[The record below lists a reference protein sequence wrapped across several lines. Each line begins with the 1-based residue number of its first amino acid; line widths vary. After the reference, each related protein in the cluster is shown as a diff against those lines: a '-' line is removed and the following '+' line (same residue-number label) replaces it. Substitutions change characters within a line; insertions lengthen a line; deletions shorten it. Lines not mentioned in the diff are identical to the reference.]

1 MSLPTRRWPEL
12 PTALLSAALTLFAVC
27 VPVEAQRQQPQPQT
41 PKRTV
46 REVRTP
52 DGGRFLLIRDPQ
64 LRQIHWALASW
75 TDGRD
80 DPTGL
85 PGLTAATARA
95 SLLGTWS
102 TGSSDPVAERAA
114 LDALDVAWQTRMADQ
129 GNPAFE
135 AALLQ
140 RDRDAAAL
148 CDPRAF
154 VRVLAAAPAHRP
166 EIVDRDGVAVFSLTT
181 VEPAL
186 GEVARLIFERREQQ
200 ALRGLARTWLPA
212 LLDRARDF
220 SLHPE
225 RRVQAELLAL
235 TTPSSPRIALLETPP
250 MLAPKRAQAMACWG
264 ASQHP
269 RNTVH
274 VIYGGFDLDGASEML
289 AATFADTSLPTPPAR
304 SPAVNRRLQ
313 SQRRSVVPGNLP
325 NSVSLAWILPR
336 DASPH
341 AVAVA
346 ARWLTND
353 RNGHLRRKLQ
363 RKRPQLQMRAVGP
376 WPSGAATPLLRI
388 DATDPQGTTD
398 LVEDLLA
405 ACREA
410 AADELKD
417 GQYWNANVL
426 TVAEWHAATDEARAL
441 AVLLA
446 ERALKSPNSPT
457 APTAPKT
464 VKGEEIRRIL
474 RTTFAGQAAIVEG
487 S

>member
-12 PTALLSAALTLFAVC
+12 PTALLLAALALFAAC
-27 VPVEAQRQQPQPQT
+27 GPAEAQQARGGQPT

-52 DGGRFLLIRDPQ
+52 DGSRFLLIRDPQ

-80 DPTGL
+80 DPAGL
-85 PGLTAATARA
+85 PGLTAATMRA

-102 TGSSDPVAERAA
+102 TGSSDPAAERAA
-114 LDALDVAWQTRMADQ
+114 LDALDEAWQARMADQ
-129 GNPAFE
+129 GNPAVE
-135 AALLQ
+135 ATLLQ

-154 VRVLAAAPAHRP
+154 SRVLAAVPAHRP

-186 GEVARLIFERREQQ
+186 AEVARLIVERREQQ

-212 LLDRARDF
+212 LLVRAREF
-220 SLHPE
+220 SLQPE

-235 TTPSSPRIALLETPP
+235 TTPSSPRIALLEAPP
-250 MLAPKRAQAMACWG
+250 MLAPKRAQAIACWG

-269 RNTVH
+269 RHTVH
-274 VIYGGFDLDGASEML
+274 VIYGGFDLDRAAEML
-289 AATFADTSLPTPPAR
+289 AATFLDTALPTPPKR
-304 SPAVNRRLQ
+304 SRAAGRRLR

-336 DASPH
+336 DAAPQ
-341 AVAVA
+341 AVTVA
-346 ARWLTND
+346 ARWLTNE
-353 RNGHLRRKLQ
+353 RNGQVRRKLR
-363 RKRPQLQMRAVGP
+363 RKRPQLQIRAVGP

-388 DATDPQGTTD
+388 DATDPQGSTG
-398 LVEDLLA
+398 LVEDLIA

-410 AADELKD
+410 AAEELKE
-417 GQYWNANVL
+417 GNYWHANVL
-426 TVAEWHAATDEARAL
+426 NVAEWHATTNETRAL
-441 AVLLA
+441 AALLA
-446 ERALKSPNSPT
+446 ERALKSPSSPIT
-457 APTAPKT
+457 PNPPKT
-464 VKGEEIRRIL
+464 VKGAEIRRIL